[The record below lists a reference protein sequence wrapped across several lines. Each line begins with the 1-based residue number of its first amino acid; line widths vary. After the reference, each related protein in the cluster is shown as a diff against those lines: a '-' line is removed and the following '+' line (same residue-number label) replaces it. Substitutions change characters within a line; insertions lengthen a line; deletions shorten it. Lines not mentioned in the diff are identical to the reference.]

1 MNKDKTIKMVGTI
14 VTLVGVGI
22 NIIQKQLDKKTLED
36 IVQKEVQRQ
45 LKQQQ

>member
-22 NIIQKQLDKKTLED
+22 SLIQKQLDKKNLED
-36 IVQKEVQRQ
+36 IVQKEVQKQ
-45 LKQQQ
+45 LKQQ